1 MRFTVLAVLLLASL
15 HPMMVDIDHS
25 KFNDELLISFTEG
38 SGVDVI
44 AEAEPNDSNT
54 TGQEVYPG
62 DVVRGTVNM
71 WEDRQD
77 WYSVWL
83 EPGQTLL
90 LTLSHASG
98 DGVSMS
104 VWDEENSHWGSS
116 NPAKTR
122 DTIFLGEEETEVGG
136 VYSVSINATMTEAGG
151 GAYVLE
157 IDAGYVVNW
166 YSPEIGWN
174 VASEVYDAKG
184 NTMYTSAL
192 SSYQF
197 AQATSTNLQVAPVWT
212 TGDFWNFSV
221 TMPTFFGITYDEYHQ
236 MTVTG
241 VDTVAGKECYRVSI
255 EGKATLTM
263 SLMGME
269 TKTIDEE
276 SGVACYAKDTLSLVH
291 ENITA
296 SSVIETSSD
305 FTMMSTSGRS
315 CTDDFGDPDEDCD
328 GVSDDWD
335 DCPGTAL
342 GAEVDG
348 FGCSDAQNGG
358 SGGGDEDT
366 DGDGIPD
373 SSDAC
378 PNEPSNSQND
388 ADNDGCPDDDGS
400 GDGDGSGNGGGN
412 GGNADADGDGVID
425 DDDSCP
431 YTPMG
436 ESVDFFGCS
445 DSQNGG
451 GDGSGNGGGGGDGSG
466 SGDFGGG
473 GIDVGCIPNGA
484 DMNQKTVIS
493 SDLTYNSG
501 MNHFNFPISEGT
513 VWSESAVGQGTVSLS
528 VELGGCELFS
538 EQLDGSGA
546 LPLNYRH
553 IGQDSFTVD
562 QTTVSAN
569 GIQVFAGREGNNDWA
584 TPDFTILPSVPDNV
598 ARMGLPFAAW
608 INVVGFNEFD
618 SMVNISGS
626 VNSAN
631 APLLSVDQ
639 MLSIDE
645 LGAVVVDTM
654 NLSSGEYEL
663 TITGTY
669 NNMDRS
675 VIVPFTVDNDPDF
688 EILTLDPWIVLP
700 GGVEWIV
707 PTPIFIEPVNGFGAD
722 VTVGVTVPNGVTAE
736 LDFARGSAPF
746 MAILTLTV
754 PANLSGGDYT
764 VVVTGTS
771 GDTVRSDELTIS
783 ISTLPEFSLD
793 IENREQLITNGQ
805 MSISGVINAHNGLD
819 LSLGGVLDV
828 IVEPYNQALL
838 ESAVITWGVID
849 SNGDL
854 PFTVTF
860 SVDENIPRNEYTV
873 QLNVVSL
880 DGGIAHAA
888 SVAFVTESSTIDG
901 TAEAATQSS
910 VATGDTTQHDG
921 TDTSAQNIPDDDNGD
936 ATDNGNEDN
945 SDSESKS
952 SNTVLI
958 VGGTIGVLAI
968 AAVVGVVVLR
978 GRGSSGSSK
987 DFSQQAWQGQSAM
1000 MPDQVGYQ
1008 QAAMQPQSVQPQQMM
1023 QQPVQPMV
1031 QQPVQP
1037 QQMMQQPVQPAVQ
1050 QPVQQPPAP
1059 QQPAAPIQPA
1069 TVADYTGLPPG
1080 GHYDQSTG
1088 QTIYVQA
1095 DGIRWQM
1102 NADGSFNRLN

>member
-25 KFNDELLISFTEG
+25 EFSDEFLISFTEG

-44 AEAEPNDSNT
+44 DEAEPNDSNT

-62 DVVRGTVNM
+62 DVLRGTVDM
-71 WEDRQD
+71 WEDKHD

-104 VWDEENSHWGSS
+104 VWDEENTHWGSS

-197 AQATSTNLQVAPVWT
+197 AQASSTNLQTAPVWT

-296 SSVIETSSD
+296 SNVIETSSD

-335 DCPGTAL
+335 DCPGTEA
-342 GAEVDG
+342 GADVDG

-358 SGGGDEDT
+358 GSSGGDDDT

-378 PNEPSNSQND
+378 PNEPSNAQND

-400 GDGDGSGNGGGN
+400 GNGGDNGGGN
-412 GGNADADGDGVID
+412 GGSNDADGDGVVD
-425 DDDSCP
+425 GDDSCP
-431 YTPMG
+431 DTPTG

-451 GDGSGNGGGGGDGSG
+451 GDGSGNGGGDGSG
-466 SGDFGGG
+466 GGDFGGG
-473 GIDVGCIPNGA
+473 GIDLGCIPTGT
-484 DMNQKTVIS
+484 DVNQKTVIS
-493 SDLTYNSG
+493 SDLTYNDG
-501 MNHFNFPISEGT
+501 MNHFNFPITEGK
-513 VWSESAVGQGTVSLS
+513 VWSESAVGQGTISLS

-538 EQLDGSGA
+538 EQLDGSDA

-553 IGQDSFTVD
+553 IGQDSFTVG
-562 QTTVSAN
+562 QSTVSAN

-618 SMVNISGS
+618 SMVNISGT
-626 VNSAN
+626 VNSAS
-631 APLLSVDQ
+631 AALLSIDQ

-663 TITGTY
+663 TITGTH

-675 VIVPFTVDNDPDF
+675 VVVPFTVDNDPDF

-736 LDFARGSAPF
+736 LDFARGNAPF
-746 MAILTLTV
+746 MAILTMTV

-771 GDTVRSDELTIS
+771 GDTVRSDELTLS

-828 IVEPYNQALL
+828 IVEPYNEALL
-838 ESAVITWGVID
+838 QSAVISWGTID

-860 SVDENIPRNEYTV
+860 SVDDNTPRNEYTV

-888 SVAFVTESSTIDG
+888 SVAFVTESSTLDG
-901 TAEAATQSS
+901 TAEAASQSS
-910 VATGDTTQHDG
+910 VATGDTAQHDG
-921 TDTSAQNIPDDDNGD
+921 TDASAQNIPAGENEDV
-936 ATDNGNEDN
+936 TDNNDGGS

-952 SNTVLI
+952 SNTGLI

-978 GRGSSGSSK
+978 GRGSNGSSK
-987 DFSQQAWQGQSAM
+987 DFSQQAWQGQPAM
-1000 MPDQVGYQ
+1000 MPNQAGYQ
-1008 QAAMQPQSVQPQQMM
+1008 QAAMPAMQQQYVQPQQMM
-1023 QQPVQPMV
+1023 QQSLQPVA

-1037 QQMMQQPVQPAVQ
+1037 IAQQPVQPVQ
-1050 QPVQQPPAP
+1050 PIVQQPPAP
-1059 QQPAAPIQPA
+1059 QPTTPIQPT

>member
-1 MRFTVLAVLLLASL
+1 MRFAVLSLLLIASL
-15 HPMMVDIDHS
+15 QPMLIDTDFS
-25 KFNDELLISFTEG
+25 ELSDDFKTSLTVN
-38 SGVDVI
+38 SGVEVI
-44 AEAEPNDSNT
+44 SEVEPNDSNT

-62 DVVRGTVNM
+62 DVIRGSVDM
-71 WEDRQD
+71 WSDEHD

-104 VWDEENSHWGSS
+104 VWDEENTHWGSS

-122 DTIFLGEEETEVGG
+122 DTIFLNEDETEVGG
-136 VYSVSINATMTEAGG
+136 VYSVSVNATMTEAGG

-157 IDAGYVVNW
+157 IDAGYVINW

-174 VASEVYDAKG
+174 VASEVYDARG
-184 NTMYTSAL
+184 NNMYTSSL

-197 AQATSTNLQVAPVWT
+197 AQSSTANLQSAPVWT
-212 TGDFWNFSV
+212 IGDYWNFSV

-236 MTVTG
+236 MEVTG
-241 VDTVAGKECYRVSI
+241 VETVAGKECYRVSI

-276 SGVACYAKDTLSLVH
+276 SGVACYAKDTLSLIH
-291 ENITA
+291 ENVTV
-296 SSVIETSSD
+296 SSVIETSSE
-305 FTMMSTSGRS
+305 FNTMSTSGRS
-315 CTDDFGDPDEDCD
+315 CTDDWGDPDEDCD

-335 DCPGTAL
+335 DCPGTML
-342 GAEVDG
+342 GAEVDA

-358 SGGGDEDT
+358 GGSNGGGDEDT

-378 PNEPSNSQND
+378 PNEASNSQND
-388 ADNDGCPDDDGS
+388 ADNDGCPDDDN
-400 GDGDGSGNGGGN
+400 SGNN
-412 GGNADADGDGVID
+412 GDSGSDDADGDGVID
-425 DDDSCP
+425 DDDTCP
-431 YTPMG
+431 DTPLG

-445 DSQNGG
+445 ESQNGDG
-451 GDGSGNGGGGGDGSG
+451 DGTGNGDGDGSGDGG
-466 SGDFGGG
+466 FG
-473 GIDVGCIPNGA
+473 GIDLGCIPTGT
-484 DMNQKTVIS
+484 DMNQKTTIG
-493 SDLTYNSG
+493 SDLTYNDG
-501 MNHFNFPISEGT
+501 MNHFNFPITEGK
-513 VWSESAVGQGTVSLS
+513 VWSESAVGQGTITLS

-538 EQLDGSGA
+538 EQLDGSNA

-553 IGQDSFTVD
+553 IGQDSFAVG

-626 VNSAN
+626 IDSGN
-631 APLLSVDQ
+631 AALLSVEQ
-639 MLSIDE
+639 ILSIDE

-654 NLSSGEYEL
+654 NLSSGDYEL
-663 TITGTY
+663 TVTGTH
-669 NNMDRS
+669 NSMMRS

-688 EILTLDPWIVLP
+688 EIVTLDPWIVLP

-746 MAILTLTV
+746 LAVLTLTV
-754 PANLSGGDYT
+754 PANLSSGDYT
-764 VVVTGTS
+764 VIVSGTS
-771 GDTVRSDELTIS
+771 GEEVRSDELTIS
-783 ISTLPEFSLD
+783 ITTLPEFS
-793 IENREQLITNGQ
+793 IEIETREQLITNGP

-819 LSLGGVLDV
+819 LSLGGALDV
-828 IVEPYNQALL
+828 LIEPYNEALL
-838 ESAVITWGVID
+838 ESAVISWGAID

-860 SVDENIPRNEYTV
+860 SVDDNTPRNEYTV

-888 SVAFVTESSTIDG
+888 SVAFVTESSTLDG
-901 TAEAATQSS
+901 TAEAASESS
-910 VATGDTTQHDG
+910 IATGDTTQHDG
-921 TDTSAQNIPDDDNGD
+921 TDTSAQNIPDADDDD
-936 ATDNGNEDN
+936 ATNNGNEDTTG
-945 SDSESKS
+945 SDAKS
-952 SNTVLI
+952 SNTGLI
-958 VGGTIGVLAI
+958 VGGTIGVLII
-968 AAVVGVVVLR
+968 AAVVVVVVLR
-978 GRGSSGSSK
+978 GRGSNIPGK
-987 DFSQQAWQGQSAM
+987 DFSQQAWGNQTAM
-1000 MPDQVGYQ
+1000 MPNQVGYQ
-1008 QAAMQPQSVQPQQMM
+1008 QPSMPAMQQEYSQPQQMI
-1023 QQPVQPMV
+1023 QQPVQPV
-1031 QQPVQP
+1031 TQQPIQQISQQHAQP
-1037 QQMMQQPVQPAVQ
+1037 AQPVAQA
-1050 QPVQQPPAP
+1050 PPAP
-1059 QQPAAPIQPA
+1059 QPVAPMQPT

-1080 GHYDQSTG
+1080 GQYDQSTG

-1095 DGIRWQM
+1095 DGIRWLM
-1102 NADGSFNRLN
+1102 NADGSFKRLN

>member
-1 MRFTVLAVLLLASL
+1 MAIFFLKLVTCMLLNNYKSTPTDKSMRFAVLSILLLAILQPLMIDTDVSEV
-15 HPMMVDIDHS
+15 MNDVNVD
-25 KFNDELLISFTEG
+25 FTES
-38 SGVDVI
+38 SGVEVI
-44 AEAEPNDSNT
+44 SELEPNDSNT
-54 TGQEVYPG
+54 TGQDVYPG
-62 DVVRGTVNM
+62 DVVRGSVDM
-71 WEDRQD
+71 WDDKHD

-104 VWDEENSHWGSS
+104 IWDEENTHWGSS

-122 DTIFLGEEETEVGG
+122 DTIFLGEDETGVGG

-174 VASEVYDAKG
+174 VASEVYDARG
-184 NTMYTSAL
+184 NTMYTSSL

-197 AQATSTNLQVAPVWT
+197 AQASTTNSQTAPVWT
-212 TGDFWNFSV
+212 TGDYWNFSV
-221 TMPTFFGITYDEYHQ
+221 AMPTFFGITYDEYHH
-236 MTVTG
+236 MEVTG
-241 VDTVAGKECYRVSI
+241 VETIAGKECYRVSI

-263 SLMGME
+263 SLLGME

-291 ENITA
+291 ENITV
-296 SSVIETSSD
+296 SNVIETSSD
-305 FTMMSTSGRS
+305 FNMMSTSGRS
-315 CTDDFGDPDEDCD
+315 CTVDGEPDEDCD
-328 GVSDDWD
+328 GVEDFWD
-335 DCPGTAL
+335 DCPGTTL
-342 GAEVDG
+342 GTEVD
-348 FGCSDAQNGG
+348 AW
-358 SGGGDEDT
+358 
-366 DGDGIPD
+366 
-373 SSDAC
+373 
-378 PNEPSNSQND
+378 
-388 ADNDGCPDDDGS
+388 GCPDDDGS
-400 GDGDGSGNGGGN
+400 GNGGGDS
-412 GGNADADGDGVID
+412 DADGDGVTDAD
-425 DDDSCP
+425 DTCP
-431 YTPMG
+431 DTPFG

-445 DSQNGG
+445 DSQNGD
-451 GDGSGNGGGGGDGSG
+451 DGSGNGDGDGTGNGGGDDG
-466 SGDFGGG
+466 SGDGGFG
-473 GIDVGCIPNGA
+473 GIDLGCIPTGT

-493 SDLTYNSG
+493 SDLIYNNG
-501 MNHFNFPISEGT
+501 MDHFNFPITEGK
-513 VWSESAVGQGTVSLS
+513 VWSESAVGQGTISLS
-528 VELGGCELFS
+528 VELGDCELFS
-538 EQLDGSGA
+538 EELDGSGA

-553 IGQDSFTVD
+553 IGQESFTVG

-631 APLLSVDQ
+631 AALLSVDQ

-654 NLSSGEYEL
+654 NLQSGAYEL

-746 MAILTLTV
+746 MAVLTLTV

-783 ISTLPEFSLD
+783 ITTLPEFSLD

-805 MSISGVINAHNGLD
+805 MSISGVIDAHNGLD

-828 IVEPYNQALL
+828 LVEPYNEALL
-838 ESAVITWGVID
+838 ESAVISWGTID

-860 SVDENIPRNEYTV
+860 SVDDNTPRNEYTI

-888 SVAFVTESSTIDG
+888 SVAFVTESSTLDG
-901 TAEAATQSS
+901 TAEAASQSS

-921 TDTSAQNIPDDDNGD
+921 TDTSAQNIPDGEEDEV
-936 ATDNGNEDN
+936 TDSNDGGS
-945 SDSESKS
+945 SDSDSDSKS
-952 SNTVLI
+952 SNTGLI
-958 VGGTIGVLAI
+958 VGGTISVLVI
-968 AAVVGVVVLR
+968 AAVVGVIVVR
-978 GRGSSGSSK
+978 NRGSNPNGK
-987 DFSQQAWQGQSAM
+987 DFSQQAWGGQAAM
-1000 MPDQVGYQ
+1000 MPNQAGYQ
-1008 QAAMQPQSVQPQQMM
+1008 QPSVPAMQQQYAQPQQMI
-1023 QQPVQPMV
+1023 QQPVQPV
-1031 QQPVQP
+1031 QPVAQQPQQMIQQPAQPVQP
-1037 QQMMQQPVQPAVQ
+1037 VA
-1050 QPVQQPPAP
+1050 QQPPAP
-1059 QQPAAPIQPA
+1059 QPAAPIQPT

-1080 GHYDQSTG
+1080 GQYDQSTG

>member
-1 MRFTVLAVLLLASL
+1 MAIFFLKLVTCMLLNNYKSTPTDKSMRFAVLSILLLAILQPLMIDTDVSEV
-15 HPMMVDIDHS
+15 MNDVNVD
-25 KFNDELLISFTEG
+25 FTES
-38 SGVDVI
+38 SGVEVI
-44 AEAEPNDSNT
+44 SELEPNDSNT
-54 TGQEVYPG
+54 TGQDVYPG
-62 DVVRGTVNM
+62 DVVRGSVDM
-71 WEDRQD
+71 WDDKHD

-104 VWDEENSHWGSS
+104 IWDEENTHWGSS

-122 DTIFLGEEETEVGG
+122 DTIFLGEDETGVGG

-174 VASEVYDAKG
+174 VASEVYDARG
-184 NTMYTSAL
+184 NTMYTSSL

-197 AQATSTNLQVAPVWT
+197 AQASTTNSQTAPVWT
-212 TGDFWNFSV
+212 TGDYWNFSV
-221 TMPTFFGITYDEYHQ
+221 AMPTFFGITYDEYHH
-236 MTVTG
+236 MEVTG
-241 VDTVAGKECYRVSI
+241 VETIAGKECYRVSI

-263 SLMGME
+263 SLLGME

-291 ENITA
+291 ENITV
-296 SSVIETSSD
+296 SNVIETSSD
-305 FTMMSTSGRS
+305 FNMMSTSGRS
-315 CTDDFGDPDEDCD
+315 CTVDGEPDEDCD
-328 GVSDDWD
+328 GVEDFWD
-335 DCPGTAL
+335 DCPGTTL
-342 GAEVDG
+342 GTEVD
-348 FGCSDAQNGG
+348 AW
-358 SGGGDEDT
+358 
-366 DGDGIPD
+366 
-373 SSDAC
+373 
-378 PNEPSNSQND
+378 
-388 ADNDGCPDDDGS
+388 GCPDDDGS
-400 GDGDGSGNGGGN
+400 GNGGGDS
-412 GGNADADGDGVID
+412 DADGDGVTDAD
-425 DDDSCP
+425 DTCP
-431 YTPMG
+431 DTPFG

-445 DSQNGG
+445 DSQNGD
-451 GDGSGNGGGGGDGSG
+451 DGSGNGDGDGTGNGGGDDG
-466 SGDFGGG
+466 SGDGGLG
-473 GIDVGCIPNGA
+473 GIDLGCIPTGT

-493 SDLTYNSG
+493 SDLIYNNG
-501 MNHFNFPISEGT
+501 MDHFNFPITEGK
-513 VWSESAVGQGTVSLS
+513 VWSESAVGQGTISLS
-528 VELGGCELFS
+528 VELGDCELFS
-538 EQLDGSGA
+538 EELDGSGA

-553 IGQDSFTVD
+553 IGQDSFTVG

-631 APLLSVDQ
+631 AALLSVDQ

-654 NLSSGEYEL
+654 NLQSGAYEL

-746 MAILTLTV
+746 MAVLTLTV

-783 ISTLPEFSLD
+783 ITTLPEFSLD

-805 MSISGVINAHNGLD
+805 MSISGVIDAHNGLD

-828 IVEPYNQALL
+828 LVEPYNEALL
-838 ESAVITWGVID
+838 ESAVISWGTID

-860 SVDENIPRNEYTV
+860 SVDDNTPRNEYTI

-888 SVAFVTESSTIDG
+888 SVAFVTESSTLDG
-901 TAEAATQSS
+901 TAEAASQSS

-921 TDTSAQNIPDDDNGD
+921 TDTSAQNIPDGEEDEV
-936 ATDNGNEDN
+936 TDSNDGGS
-945 SDSESKS
+945 SDSDSDSKS
-952 SNTVLI
+952 SNTGLI
-958 VGGTIGVLAI
+958 VGGTISVLVI
-968 AAVVGVVVLR
+968 AAVVGVIVVR
-978 GRGSSGSSK
+978 NRGSNPYGK
-987 DFSQQAWQGQSAM
+987 DFSQQAWGGQAAM
-1000 MPDQVGYQ
+1000 MPNQAGYQ
-1008 QAAMQPQSVQPQQMM
+1008 QPSVPAMQQQYAQPQQMI
-1023 QQPVQPMV
+1023 QQPVQPV
-1031 QQPVQP
+1031 QPVAQQPQQMIQQPAQPVQP
-1037 QQMMQQPVQPAVQ
+1037 VA
-1050 QPVQQPPAP
+1050 QQPPAP
-1059 QQPAAPIQPA
+1059 QPAAPIQPT

-1080 GHYDQSTG
+1080 GQYDQSTG

>member
-1 MRFTVLAVLLLASL
+1 MRFAVLSLLLLASL
-15 HPMMVDIDHS
+15 QP
-25 KFNDELLISFTEG
+25 LLIDTDVSELMEDVTVNFTES
-38 SGVDVI
+38 SGVEVI
-44 AEAEPNDSNT
+44 SEVEPNDSNT
-54 TGQEVYPG
+54 TGQDVYPG
-62 DVVRGTVNM
+62 DVVRGTVEM
-71 WEDRQD
+71 WNDKHD

-104 VWDEENSHWGSS
+104 VWDEENTHWGSS

-122 DTIFLGEEETEVGG
+122 DTIFLGEDETEVGG

-184 NTMYTSAL
+184 NTMYTSSL

-197 AQATSTNLQVAPVWT
+197 AQASTTNLQTAPVWT
-212 TGDFWNFSV
+212 TGDYWNFSV
-221 TMPTFFGITYDEYHQ
+221 TMPTFFGITYDEYHH
-236 MTVTG
+236 MEVTG
-241 VDTVAGKECYRVSI
+241 VETVAGKECYRVSI

-296 SSVIETSSD
+296 SNVIETSSD
-305 FTMMSTSGRS
+305 FNMMSTSGRS
-315 CTDDFGDPDEDCD
+315 CTVNGEPDDDCD
-328 GVSDDWD
+328 GVEDWFD
-335 DCPGTAL
+335 DCPGTAP

-358 SGGGDEDT
+358 GGSDGGDDDT

-378 PNEPSNSQND
+378 PNEASNAQND

-400 GDGDGSGNGGGN
+400 GNGGGN
-412 GGNADADGDGVID
+412 GGGNDADGDGVID
-425 DDDSCP
+425 DDDTCP
-431 YTPMG
+431 DTPMG

-451 GDGSGNGGGGGDGSG
+451 GDGSGNGGGDGSGNGGGDGSG
-466 SGDFGGG
+466 GGDFGGG
-473 GIDVGCIPNGA
+473 GIDLGCIPTGT
-484 DMNQKTVIS
+484 DLNQKTVIS
-493 SDLTYNSG
+493 SDLTYNDG
-501 MNHFNFPISEGT
+501 MNHFNFPITEGK
-513 VWSESAVGQGTVSLS
+513 VWSESAVGQGTISLS
-528 VELGGCELFS
+528 VELGDCELFS

-618 SMVNISGS
+618 SMVDISGS

-631 APLLSVDQ
+631 AALLSVDQ

-675 VIVPFTVDNDPDF
+675 VVVPFTVDNDPDF

-700 GGVEWIV
+700 GGVEWVV

-746 MAILTLTV
+746 MAVLTLTV

-783 ISTLPEFSLD
+783 ITTLPEFSLE

-805 MSISGVINAHNGLD
+805 MSISGVIDAHNGLD

-828 IVEPYNQALL
+828 LVEPYNEALL
-838 ESAVITWGVID
+838 ESAVISWGTID

-860 SVDENIPRNEYTV
+860 SVDDNIPRNEYTV

-888 SVAFVTESSTIDG
+888 SVAFVTESSTLDG
-901 TAEAATQSS
+901 TAEAASQSS
-910 VATGDTTQHDG
+910 VATGDTAQHDG
-921 TDTSAQNIPDDDNGD
+921 TDTSAQNIPADDDD
-936 ATDNGNEDN
+936 EVTDSNSDDG

-952 SNTVLI
+952 SNTGLI
-958 VGGTIGVLAI
+958 VGGTIGVLLI
-968 AAVVGVVVLR
+968 AAVVGVVILR
-978 GRGSSGSSK
+978 GRGSNVPGK
-987 DFSQQAWQGQSAM
+987 DFSQQAWGDQAAM
-1000 MPDQVGYQ
+1000 MPNQAGYQ
-1008 QAAMQPQSVQPQQMM
+1008 QAAMPAMQQQYAQPQQTN
-1023 QQPVQPMV
+1023 QQPVQPVAQQPMQPIA

-1037 QQMMQQPVQPAVQ
+1037 V
-1050 QPVQQPPAP
+1050 VQQPPAP
-1059 QQPAAPIQPA
+1059 QPVAPIQPT